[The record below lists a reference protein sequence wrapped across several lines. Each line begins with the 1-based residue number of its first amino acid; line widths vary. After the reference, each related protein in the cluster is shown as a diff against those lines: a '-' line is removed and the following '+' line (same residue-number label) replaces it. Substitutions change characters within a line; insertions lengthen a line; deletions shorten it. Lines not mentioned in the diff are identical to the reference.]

1 MAKRVPTA
9 SKAAKAPAARKA
21 AKAPAAQK
29 VTKPPVRKA
38 AAKKAPAAKREP
50 ARTAPANKGT
60 ATAAAAKKSAATK
73 SAAKSAAKKTAAKKA
88 PAAKKVTAAKKAVAK
103 KAVAKKTPVRRTT
116 KAAAAKKATKATA
129 RKGPLGG
136 KTLNGISEIRTFF
149 RTNTQPIYFVGPTAF
164 NLLGIDRW
172 VRNFQYITYYDSW
185 DGAHPRV
192 FAPKNKPYVEFE
204 SSEHINN
211 YLLRDPEVRA
221 YLKRRGGTPMV
232 AMVFFDEET
241 EQICEELGYKLILP
255 PDSLRRRLDSK
266 IVTTQLGNEAGAPSV
281 PNVLGKANN
290 YTQLRR
296 LAGKQRLGS
305 DLVVQTPYGDS
316 GKTTF
321 FIKSKAD
328 WDKDAADMVG
338 QELKVMKRIN
348 NKAAA
353 VEACITKH
361 GTIVGP
367 FMTDLTGYPELTPYK
382 GGWCGNDLFPEA
394 LSDEQRATAISH
406 VRKMGDRLAKEG
418 YRGFLE
424 IDVLIDLD
432 TDEVY
437 LGEINPRISGASS
450 MTNVTA
456 GAYADVPLFLF
467 HLLEFMDVDYTINVE
482 EINDRWRDLAAV
494 DVWSQLIMK
503 EPNKT
508 VERILAAPKTGTWHL
523 DDDGVLTFA
532 QVVNDWHDITGED
545 EAFFLRVYGE
555 GDYRFKGADLGILV
569 TKGRMQTAEGLTPRC
584 LHYIEGIRDAY
595 QSEPLPDPPAVHPVA
610 YVK

>member
-1 MAKRVPTA
+1 MTDE
-9 SKAAKAPAARKA
+9 
-21 AKAPAAQK
+21 
-29 VTKPPVRKA
+29 KP
-38 AAKKAPAAKREP
+38 
-50 ARTAPANKGT
+50 
-60 ATAAAAKKSAATK
+60 
-73 SAAKSAAKKTAAKKA
+73 KT
-88 PAAKKVTAAKKAVAK
+88 TRR
-103 KAVAKKTPVRRTT
+103 RRTST
-116 KAAAAKKATKATA
+116 P
-129 RKGPLGG
+129 RKPRLSLPFGSSA
-136 KTLNGISEIRTFF
+136 LNGIAEIRTFF
-149 RTNTQPIYFVGPTAF
+149 RTNEVPIYFVGPTAF

-172 VRNFQYITYYDSW
+172 VRNFQYIAYYDSW
-185 DGAHPRV
+185 DGGHPRV
-192 FAPKNKPYVEFE
+192 FTPKNKPYVEFE
-204 SSEHINN
+204 SSEHVNN
-211 YLLRDPEVRA
+211 YLLRDPEVQA
-221 YLKRRGGTPMV
+221 YLKRRGGTPMI

-241 EQICEELGYKLILP
+241 EEICRELGYNLILP
-255 PDSLRRRLDSK
+255 PDSLRRKLDSK

-281 PNVLGKANN
+281 PNVLGRADS
-290 YTQLRR
+290 YAELTA
-296 LAGKQRLGS
+296 LATDTRLGS

-321 FIKSKAD
+321 FIKSEED
-328 WDKDAADMVG
+328 WDKDSADIVG

-394 LSDEQRATAISH
+394 LTDKQRATAIDH

-424 IDVLIDLD
+424 VDVLIDLD

-467 HLLEFMDVDYTINVE
+467 HLLEFMDVKYTVNVE
-482 EINDRWRDLAAV
+482 EINERWRDLAAV

-503 EPNKT
+503 EPT
-508 VERILAAPKTGTWHL
+508 DSVERILAAPRTGTWHL
-523 DDDGVLTFA
+523 SPDGGLTFNA
-532 QVVNDWHDITGED
+532 VTNDWHDLTGED
-545 EAFFLRVYGE
+545 EAFYLRVYGP

-569 TKGRMQTAEGLTPRC
+569 TKGRMQTPEGLTERC
-584 LHYIEGIRDAY
+584 RRYIEGIRSQY
-595 QSEPLPDPPAVHPVA
+595 VSEPIDDAPPMIPLPS
-610 YVK
+610 VK